1 MGVPVIFGASVY
13 ICMAKITFTKNLV
26 AVPLWGVLGFFG
38 RRAAECILQSLELE
52 NKSTHDAAACDSIE
66 RDETSLETS
75 R

>member
-1 MGVPVIFGASVY
+1 MNDVY
-13 ICMAKITFTKNLV
+13 RVLPGLAESLRQELLLYDIDVHFYAPATFQS
-26 AVPLWGVLGFFG
+26 P
-38 RRAAECILQSLELE
+38 SLELE